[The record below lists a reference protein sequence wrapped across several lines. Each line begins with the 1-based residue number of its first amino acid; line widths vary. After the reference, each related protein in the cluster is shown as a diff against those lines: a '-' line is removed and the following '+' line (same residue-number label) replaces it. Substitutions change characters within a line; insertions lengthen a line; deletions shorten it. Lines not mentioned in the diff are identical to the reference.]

1 MERTEWVVAKI
12 IRCPRIHQ
20 EAALME
26 RRRYLGNPEIQD
38 NVEYV
43 VEASGCSHDLE
54 CNLND
59 HIHCRWSFKGGD
71 DPFNELSGLGLPS
84 TKPT

>member
-1 MERTEWVVAKI
+1 MERTEWIIAKI
-12 IRCPRIHQ
+12 IRCERINQ

-26 RRRYLGNPEIQD
+26 RRRYPGNPETQD
-38 NVEYV
+38 KVDYI

-71 DPFNELSGLGLPS
+71 DPFAEASGLQ
-84 TKPT
+84 